1 MYKNFISILII
12 SFLLAGCSQ
21 KLNEHAKP
29 TDLLHEQA
37 LTSTQK
43 VIVKEINSV
52 KAYLTVTHI
61 NQIEQDKIELDEGTE
76 IFLVGVYIPT
86 EDKKKDFFDIS
97 TVKVNGTVESC
108 ITPLNHD
115 HPILSIISFKN
126 PWSIYLLVEAPK
138 DFTKNGV
145 TIEISAEGIGSTK
158 LSFYD
163 SYGNLPMATSIGFK
177 TTQTSN

>member
-43 VIVKEINSV
+43 VIVKKIDSV
-52 KAYLTVTHI
+52 KAYLTVTHL
-61 NQIEQDKIELDEGTE
+61 NQIEQDKVALDDETE

-86 EDKKKDFFDIS
+86 DDKKKDFFDIS
-97 TVKVNGTVESC
+97 IVKVNGIEAGC
-108 ITPLNHD
+108 ITPLKND
-115 HPILSIISFKN
+115 DPILDVISFKN
-126 PWSIYLLVEAPK
+126 PWSIYLLIESPK

-145 TIEISAEGIGSTK
+145 TIEISAEGIGSAK

-163 SYGNLPMATSIGFK
+163 SYGNLPMGTSIGFK
-177 TTQTSN
+177 TTQTSD